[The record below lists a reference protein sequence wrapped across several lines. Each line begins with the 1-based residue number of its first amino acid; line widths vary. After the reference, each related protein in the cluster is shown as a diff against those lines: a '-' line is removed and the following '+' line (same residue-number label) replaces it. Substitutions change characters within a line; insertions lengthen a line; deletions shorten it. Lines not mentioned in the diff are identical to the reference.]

1 MGKNLIRYIGLF
13 IALILLQLLFFNNF
27 QLSGYINPYIYV
39 LFILVLPYGIS
50 GWALLLLG
58 FGLGL
63 TLDAFMNTYGM
74 HSSATLLMAFLR
86 PYVLKYIGDN
96 DNIDQTRNPSLNQN
110 GPVWFIKYSLV
121 LVFSHHL
128 VLFLIETFTLGYFL
142 QTLWRTMA
150 STVVTVLFIMIG
162 LYITKKK

>member
-1 MGKNLIRYIGLF
+1 MGKNLIKYIGLF
-13 IALILLQLLFFNNF
+13 IVLILLQLLFFNNF

-63 TLDAFMNTYGM
+63 TLDTFMNTYGM
-74 HSSATLLMAFLR
+74 HSSATVLMAFLR
-86 PYVLKYIGDN
+86 PYVIQLIGDI

-110 GPVWFIKYSLV
+110 GPIWFIKYSLI
-121 LVFSHHL
+121 LVFAHHL
-128 VLFLIETFTLGYFL
+128 VLFLIESFTLGNIL
-142 QTLWRTMA
+142 QTLWRTIA
-150 STVVTVLFIMIG
+150 STVVTVVFIMLA